1 MTVLPVI
8 ITQTALLATLNLI
21 LEFSTLQAK
30 DASQKEDTS
39 MPILQSQLNVLLT
52 VPPACLL
59 ANV

>member
-30 DASQKEDTS
+30 DASQKKDIS
-39 MPILQSQLNVLLT
+39 MPILQSQFNVPLT